1 MLIFAGSH
9 VTIIGLPPNKAG
21 WRDLFGGS
29 GMPSPSF
36 FAGMACYLA
45 IGFKVL
51 VFVVGKC
58 CGLPKDKGLQG
69 YMKVGSGAKEAESTG
84 VRNEGFA

>member
-1 MLIFAGSH
+1 M
-9 VTIIGLPPNKAG
+9 
-21 WRDLFGGS
+21 
-29 GMPSPSF
+29 
-36 FAGMACYLA
+36 
-45 IGFKVL
+45 L